1 MKFEEKVKK
10 LLDEAL
16 EADNS
21 LFLIDFS
28 IGQGNVIKVVI
39 DGDNGVSINDCIS
52 VSRAI
57 EHNLDREEEDF
68 SLEVTSYGISLPLRV
83 PRQYVKNIGRILK
96 VELTDGTKLEGEVLN
111 ATDQEVVMAYQVREP
126 KPIGK
131 GKITVTKE
139 QIIALSNIVEAK
151 VIITF

>member
-1 MKFEEKVKK
+1 MKC
-10 LLDEAL
+10 
-16 EADNS
+16 
-21 LFLIDFS
+21 
-28 IGQGNVIKVVI
+28 IKVVI

-131 GKITVTKE
+131 GK
-139 QIIALSNIVEAK
+139 LL
-151 VIITF
+151 

>member
-39 DGDNGVSINDCIS
+39 DG
-52 VSRAI
+52 
-57 EHNLDREEEDF
+57 
-68 SLEVTSYGISLPLRV
+68 
-83 PRQYVKNIGRILK
+83 
-96 VELTDGTKLEGEVLN
+96 
-111 ATDQEVVMAYQVREP
+111 VMEF
-126 KPIGK
+126 
-131 GKITVTKE
+131 
-139 QIIALSNIVEAK
+139 LSTIV
-151 VIITF
+151 FL

>member
-68 SLEVTSYGISLPLRV
+68 SLEVTSYGISLPLRDASS
-83 PRQYVKNIGRILK
+83 IC
-96 VELTDGTKLEGEVLN
+96 
-111 ATDQEVVMAYQVREP
+111 
-126 KPIGK
+126 
-131 GKITVTKE
+131 
-139 QIIALSNIVEAK
+139 
-151 VIITF
+151 